1 MEIKLPKL
9 KKLDNTTPTKK
20 KKKILLLS
28 DDFRL
33 PSGIGTI
40 SKEIILNTVKEYDW
54 IQLGAALKHPD
65 HGKGVDISLDV
76 QKETG
81 INDASVKVIPW
92 TGYGDRNILFALLNQ
107 EKPDAILHFTD
118 PRYWTWLY
126 QLEHEIKTTYGT
138 PIMYYSIWDD
148 LPYPMWNAPF
158 YGSCDLIM
166 GISKQSDNIHRE
178 VLSQNGFKVINYD
191 NENEKNKFKHSNS
204 VVTGYVPHGLN
215 HNIFKPI
222 DTKTE
227 KYKKLFKTIKENNK
241 VDFIFFWNNRNIRR
255 KQPGDLILAFKTF
268 VNKLPKKDQS
278 RVALLMHTAVSDG
291 NGTDLRAIHKNIA
304 PECKILFSQEKL
316 SAEELN
322 IMYNISDVVVNIAS
336 NEGWGLS
343 STEAM
348 LSGTPIINNVTGGLQ
363 DQCGFLDENDNW
375 LQFNGEFSTNHKGT
389 YKNHGTW
396 VEPVFPSNRSMQGSP
411 TTPYIFDDRANF
423 EDVADAMMKWWETPK
438 NVRQKCGLDGRSFC
452 LGNGLTAEQMGN
464 KMIEMINHLFEM
476 PKQPKLRYTLNKVTP
491 NKYEKIGIV

>member
-1 MEIKLPKL
+1 MQLPKL
-9 KKLDNTTPTKK
+9 KKIDTTIPIKK

-54 IQLGAALKHPD
+54 VQLGAALKHPD
-65 HGKGVDISLDV
+65 HGKGIDV
-76 QKETG
+76 SADVAKETG
-81 INDASVKVIPW
+81 ITDASVKVIPW

-107 EKPDAILHFTD
+107 EKPDAIFHFTD

-126 QLEHEIKTTYGT
+126 QLEHEIKTTYAT
-138 PIMYYSIWDD
+138 PIIYYSIWDD

-178 VLSQNGFKVINYD
+178 VLTQNDFEIINYD
-191 NENEKNKFKHSNS
+191 NQNERNNFKYSNS

-215 HNIFKPI
+215 HNLFKPI
-222 DTKTE
+222 DKSNE
-227 KYKKLFKTIKENNK
+227 SYKKLYNNIKVKNNI
-241 VDFIFFWNNRNIRR
+241 DFLFFWNNRNIRR

-268 VNKLPKKDQS
+268 VNKLPEKDRS
-278 RVALLMHTAVSDG
+278 RVALLMHTAVSDN
-291 NGTDLRAIHKNIA
+291 NGTDLRSVHKNIA

-316 SAEELN
+316 STTDLN
-322 IMYNISDVVVNIAS
+322 MLYNISDVVINIAS

-348 LSGTPIINNVTGGLQ
+348 LTGTPIINNVTGGLQ
-363 DQCGFLDENDNW
+363 DQCGFLDEDDNW
-375 LQFNGEFSTNHKGT
+375 LQFNGEFSTNHTGK
-389 YKNHGTW
+389 YKKHGRW
-396 VEPVFPSNRSMQGSP
+396 VNPVFPSNRSMQGSP
-411 TTPYIFDDRANF
+411 STPYIFDDRVRF
-423 EDVADAMMKWWETPK
+423 EDVADAMMKWWETPS
-438 NVRQKCGLDGRSFC
+438 NVREECGLDGRSFC
-452 LGNGLTAEQMGN
+452 LENGLTAQQMGD
-464 KMIEMINHLFEM
+464 KMIEMINYLFEM
-476 PKQPKLRYTLNKVTP
+476 PKQSKLRYTLNKVIP
-491 NKYEKIGIV
+491 KQYEKTGIV